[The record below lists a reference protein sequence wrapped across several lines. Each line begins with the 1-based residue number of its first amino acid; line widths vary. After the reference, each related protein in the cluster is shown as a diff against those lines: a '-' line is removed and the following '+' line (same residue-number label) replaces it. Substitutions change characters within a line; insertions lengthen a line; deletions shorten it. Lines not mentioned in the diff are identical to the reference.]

1 MNLLTLL
8 YVFCLFYVFIP
19 GNIIKL
25 PAKLGKFPI
34 ILIHALVFSIILS
47 CTYGLVESI
56 KVIETYSDV
65 GNNSG
70 SSYSRNENFEP
81 GSPFKDTPHSPPG
94 EE

>member
-1 MNLLTLL
+1 M
-8 YVFCLFYVFIP
+8 FCLFYVFIP

-34 ILIHALVFSIILS
+34 ILIHAFVFSIILS

-65 GNNSG
+65 GNISG
-70 SSYSRNENFEP
+70 PSYSRNENFEP